1 MMVTYG
7 PDQFVCIMY
16 YGSGFECD
24 HYSNRYSL
32 YGVTGTPTAI
42 FDGHEQMVGGY
53 PSGSMYDDY
62 LPIVQDHLIQAS
74 PVRMSLDM
82 NIASG
87 TINVSGTIE
96 ALDTVVPCY
105 VYVVVYEEP
114 ADRSPH
120 LARGFPVWQE
130 ELTALSSGQTQDI
143 SGSVAVGA
151 GWNEANLH
159 AIMFVQNRSNGPM
172 IVAGPG
178 PGPDNVNEVHGYLI
192 EANGNW
198 WADSI
203 IQAYSPDRYGV
214 NVATGDVDG
223 DSFDEILTGPG
234 PGSVFGPQIR
244 GFEYDESQVSG
255 LNFFA
260 YGTNKYGCNVAA
272 ADIDGDGYDEII
284 TGPGPGA
291 VFGPHVRGFNYDGS
305 GTVTP
310 IAGISYFAY
319 GTPKWGVNV
328 SAGDL
333 DGDGYDEIITGAGPG
348 AVYGPHVRGWN
359 YDNNSIASMPGVSFL
374 AYGTNKFGV
383 NVACGDIDGDGYA
396 EIITGAGPG
405 AVFGPHVRG
414 WNCDGGAV
422 SPIGAIS
429 FFAFDYS
436 EFGCNVA
443 CGDIDGDGIDEI
455 LVGAGPGPTYD
466 ADVRAYNYDGG
477 TVTMIEEFTAFDRPV
492 RDVTHGVKLAV
503 GQF

>member
-1 MMVTYG
+1 MEDYG

-16 YGSGFECD
+16 YGSGFECPE
-24 HYSNRYSL
+24 HGQRNNY
-32 YGVTGTPTAI
+32 YGVGGTPTCV
-42 FDGHEQMVGGY
+42 FDGHRQYVGGMA
-53 PSGSMYDDY
+53 SGSMYNSY
-62 LPIVQDHLIQAS
+62 LPIVQDHLTQAS
-74 PVRMSLDM
+74 PVQMSLDM
-82 NIASG
+82 DISGGNI
-87 TINVSGTIE
+87 TVNGTIE
-96 ALDTVVPCY
+96 ALGTVGPCH

-120 LARGFPVWQE
+120 MARGFPVWQE
-130 ELTALSSGQTQDI
+130 ELTALSSGQIQNV

-151 GWNEANLH
+151 GWNEGALH
-159 AIMFVQNRSNGPM
+159 AIMFIQFLGKGTL

-178 PGPDNVNEVHGYLI
+178 PGPDNVNEVHGYHLD
-192 EANGNW
+192 GGW
-198 WADSI
+198 YADVI
-203 IQAYSPDRYGV
+203 ITAYSPARYGV

-244 GFEYDESQVSG
+244 GFEYDESPVSG

-260 YGTNKYGCNVAA
+260 YGTNKYGCNVTA
-272 ADIDGDGYDEII
+272 ADVDGDGYDEII

-291 VFGPHVRGFNYDGS
+291 VFGPHVRGFNFDGS
-305 GTVTP
+305 GAVTP
-310 IAGISYFAY
+310 IPGISYFAY

-328 SAGDL
+328 CAGDL

-359 YDNNSIASMPGVSFL
+359 YDNNSIAAMSSVSFL

-383 NVACGDIDGDGYA
+383 NVACGDIDGDGFA

-414 WNCDGGAV
+414 WNVDGGAV
-422 SPIGAIS
+422 TPIGAIS

-443 CGDIDGDGIDEI
+443 CGDIDGDGIEEI

-466 ADVRAYNYDGG
+466 AEVRAYNYDGG